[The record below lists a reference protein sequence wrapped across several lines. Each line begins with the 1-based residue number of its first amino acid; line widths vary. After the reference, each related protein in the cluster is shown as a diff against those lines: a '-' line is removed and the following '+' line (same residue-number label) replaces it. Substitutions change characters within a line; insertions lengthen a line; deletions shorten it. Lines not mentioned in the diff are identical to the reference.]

1 MKKIKF
7 QQSKNFTFI
16 LSALMVLGWASCKK
30 QNSQGYTPGTGAP
43 VVSSVRTLGKSLTDS
58 ITKVFT
64 TYDTTGS
71 ASMVTVKY
79 PPSGYEPLDSTTA
92 TGNLNN
98 TYEIIGQN
106 LGSVTKLTINGID
119 VYFNRALGSDSKIIF
134 TIPSNTPYTQPQTNA
149 IVVTTLY
156 GKVSYK
162 FTTLPPPP
170 TIVAYSTNDFFA
182 NSEISFAGHGFAAVT
197 AVKLKTTGDAVTIV
211 TQTDSTITL
220 KMPVS
225 AATTTPL
232 EFTYTA
238 GTNTGATAVSELKFN
253 DLDNA
258 YVIFADDYE
267 NGWFSNSWGPGAPS
281 TAFARTGTTSWAFTL
296 PKGNWWADGF
306 GNNSPLQTAGYSTL
320 AFWIKGGS
328 ENYTLYLTADTRSG
342 GFGNSDQ
349 SLGITVPA
357 NVWTY
362 IQIPLTTAKLQG
374 SEHFGLW
381 TPGPNDQTETFYLDD
396 VALLK

>member
-1 MKKIKF
+1 M
-7 QQSKNFTFI
+7 
-16 LSALMVLGWASCKK
+16 LAGLLALGFASCKK
-30 QNSQGYTPGTGAP
+30 ENSLGYTPGTGAP
-43 VVSSVRTLGKSLTDS
+43 VVSSVRTLSKALVDS
-58 ITKVFT
+58 ISKTYT

-71 ASMVTVKY
+71 SSTQTVLN
-79 PPSGYEPLDSTTA
+79 PPSGYMAFDSTTT

-98 TYEIIGQN
+98 TYEILGQN
-106 LGSVTKLTINGID
+106 LGSATKLTING
-119 VYFNRALGSDSKIIF
+119 VNVFFNRALGSDSRLIF
-134 TIPSNTPYTQPQTNA
+134 TIPSNTPYTQPQSNS
-149 IVVTTLY
+149 IVITTLY
-156 GKVSYK
+156 GKVTYK

-170 TIVAYSTNDFFA
+170 TILTYSTNDFFA
-182 NSEISFAGHGFAAVT
+182 NSELSFTGHGFAAVT

-211 TQTDSTITL
+211 SQTDSTITL
-220 KMPVS
+220 KMPAS

-232 EFTYTA
+232 QFTYTA
-238 GTNTGATAVSELKFN
+238 GTNTGATAVSEVKFN

-281 TAFARTGTTSWAFTL
+281 TAFAKTGTASWSFTL

-306 GNNSPLQTAGYSTL
+306 GNNTPLQTAGYSTL
-320 AFWIKGGS
+320 AFWIKGGIES
-328 ENYTLYLTADTRSG
+328 YTLYLTADTRSG

-362 IQIPLTTAKLQG
+362 IQIPLAKANLQG

-396 VALLK
+396 VVLLK

>member
-1 MKKIKF
+1 M
-7 QQSKNFTFI
+7 
-16 LSALMVLGWASCKK
+16 LAGLLALGFASCKK
-30 QNSQGYTPGTGAP
+30 QNSLGYTPGTGAP
-43 VVSSVRTLGKSLTDS
+43 VVSSVRTLSKSLVDS
-58 ITKVFT
+58 ITKIYT
-64 TYDTTGS
+64 TYDSTGA
-71 ASMVTVKY
+71 ASKDTVKN
-79 PPSGYEPLDSTTA
+79 PPSGYTAFDSTTT

-98 TYEIIGQN
+98 TYEILGQN
-106 LGSVTKLTINGID
+106 LGSATKLTING
-119 VYFNRALGSDSKIIF
+119 VNVFFNRALGSDSRLIF
-134 TIPSNTPYTQPQTNA
+134 TIPSNTPYTQPQPNS
-149 IVVTTLY
+149 IIITTLY
-156 GKVSYK
+156 GKVTYK

-170 TIVAYSTNDFFA
+170 TILTYNTNDFTA
-182 NSEISFAGHGFAAVT
+182 NAELSFTGHGFAAVT

-211 TQTDSTITL
+211 SQTDSTITL
-220 KMPVS
+220 KMPAS

-232 EFTYTA
+232 QFTYTA
-238 GTNTGATAVSELKFN
+238 GANTGATAVSEVKFN
-253 DLDNA
+253 DLDNE
-258 YVIFADDYE
+258 YVIFADGYE

-281 TAFARTGTTSWAFTL
+281 TAYAKTGTTSFAFTL

-320 AFWIKGGS
+320 AFWIKGGLES
-328 ENYTLYLTADTRSG
+328 YTLYLTADTRSG

-381 TPGPNDQTETFYLDD
+381 TPGPNDQDETFYLDD